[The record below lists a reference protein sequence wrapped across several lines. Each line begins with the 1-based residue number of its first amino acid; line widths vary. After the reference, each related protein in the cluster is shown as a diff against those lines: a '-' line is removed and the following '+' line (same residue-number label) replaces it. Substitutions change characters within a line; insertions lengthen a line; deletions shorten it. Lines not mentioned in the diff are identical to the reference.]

1 MIPEQSAGQTI
12 FVLDD
17 DRNFVDALVLT
28 LEVAGHDVDAYTS
41 APAFLDA
48 YSPDRAGC
56 LIADVRM
63 PAMSGLE
70 LQRRLAREHSALP
83 IVFVTGHG
91 DIAMASQAFRAGAVD
106 FLEKPFE
113 DRQLLSS
120 VHRALEKDRRERQLV
135 RDRAVVEERYSQ
147 LTPRERQIME
157 FVVSDLTS
165 KEIARQLKISPR
177 TVEHHRAHVMLKMQA
192 TSLTELITMAMICG
206 VRTLGI

>member
-1 MIPEQSAGQTI
+1 MIAEQTV
-12 FVLDD
+12 FVVDD

-28 LEVAGHDVDAYTS
+28 LEVAGHEVDAYTS
-41 APAFLDA
+41 AREFLDA
-48 YSPDRAGC
+48 YSPHRAGC
-56 LIADVRM
+56 LVADIRM

-70 LQRRLAREHSALP
+70 LQRRLARERSALP

-91 DIAMASQAFRAGAVD
+91 DIAMAAQAFRAGAVD

-120 VHRALEKDRRERQLV
+120 VYRALEKDRRERQLV
-135 RDRAVVEERYSQ
+135 RDRSIVEERYSQ
-147 LTPRERQIME
+147 LTPREREIME

-165 KEIARQLKISPR
+165 KEIARKLKISPR

-206 VRTLGI
+206 VRTLRI

>member
-1 MIPEQSAGQTI
+1 MTAGQTV
-12 FVLDD
+12 FVVDD

-28 LEVAGHDVDAYTS
+28 LEVAGHEVDAYTS
-41 APAFLDA
+41 AREFLDA
-48 YSPDRAGC
+48 YSPHRAGC
-56 LIADVRM
+56 LIADIRM

-70 LQRRLAREHSALP
+70 LQRRLARERSALP

-120 VHRALEKDRRERQLV
+120 VYRALEKDRRERQLV
-135 RDRAVVEERYSQ
+135 RDRSIVEERYSQ
-147 LTPRERQIME
+147 LTPREREIME

-165 KEIARQLKISPR
+165 KEIARKLKISPR

-206 VRTLGI
+206 VRTLRI

>member
-1 MIPEQSAGQTI
+1 MNEQQTV
-12 FVLDD
+12 FVVDD

-28 LEVAGHDVDAYTS
+28 LEVAGLQVDAYSS
-41 APAFLDA
+41 AQEFLDGW
-48 YSPDRAGC
+48 SPDQAGC
-56 LIADVRM
+56 LVADIRM

-70 LQRRLAREHSALP
+70 LQRHLANGRNSLP

-91 DIAMASQAFRAGAVD
+91 DISMASQAFRAGAVD

-113 DRQLLSS
+113 DSQLLSS
-120 VHRALEKDRRERQLV
+120 VQRALEKDRRERVLV
-135 RDRAVVEERYSQ
+135 RDRAIVEERYAQ
-147 LTPRERQIME
+147 LTPREREIME

-165 KEIARQLKISPR
+165 KEIARKLKISPR

-206 VRTLGI
+206 VRSLQI